1 MSRWI
6 KLTSIAGLVACSY
19 LTVLMVFAGIAAACS
34 GGGGGGGGCT
44 APSVSTGS
52 ATSIGSNSVTLNG
65 SVNPQGCYTEY
76 AFEYG
81 RSSEGYPNE
90 IIGSAGSG
98 TSSVSVSTSSAIVQ
112 PSTSYHFR
120 LSAWNSGGEVT
131 GGSSS
136 FTTSGGT
143 EGETC
148 TKPTVTTEPASF
160 ISETSAQLNGSL
172 NTNGCST
179 TYTFEWGPS
188 SSPTSYPNKFSE
200 TVSNRGFPFA
210 VLKGIYGLQPSTSY
224 HFRLSAKNLKGTTE
238 GADKTFVTEGKDP
251 ILFVHGWHGDAGS
264 FSTMAGRFAA
274 SGWPQ
279 YWLKTWTY
287 TDSEQSNVAIAQLVA
302 SKVTE
307 LLQATGKSKVDIITH
322 SMGGLSGRYYLKSLG
337 GTSKVEDFVSLG
349 GPNHGTTV
357 AEIGPN
363 FCVSWACVEM
373 RPGSTFLTNL
383 NSGDETPGSVRYMT
397 ARSLCDPFIDPDD
410 SVILSGAAKN
420 LAWTPA
426 TACINSHFDLHE
438 DSYVFSVVADFVD

>member
-1 MSRWI
+1 MSRRI
-6 KLTSIAGLVACSY
+6 KLTSIAGLAACSY
-19 LTVLMVFAGIAAACS
+19 LTVLMVFTGIAAACS
-34 GGGGGGGGCT
+34 GGGGGGGCP

-52 ATSIGSNSVTLNG
+52 VTAITSESATLDG
-65 SVNPQGCYTEY
+65 SVNPQGCHTTY

-98 TSSVSVSTSSAIVQ
+98 TSPVPVQTYSALALQ

-120 LSAWNSGGEVT
+120 LTAWNSGDEIT

-136 FTTSGGT
+136 FTTPPA
-143 EGETC
+143 C

-160 ISETSAQLNGSL
+160 ITETSAQLNGSL
-172 NTNGCST
+172 STNGCTT
-179 TYTFEWGPS
+179 TYMFEYGPS
-188 SSPTSYPNKFSE
+188 SNPTSYPSKFSE
-200 TVSNRGFPFA
+200 TVSDRGFPFS
-210 VLKGIYGLQPSTSY
+210 VLKGISGLQPSTSY
-224 HFRLSAKNLKGTTE
+224 HFRLSAENPKGKTE
-238 GADKTFVTEGKDP
+238 GADKTFITEGKDP
-251 ILFVHGWHGDAGS
+251 ILFVHGWHGEAGS
-264 FSTMAGRFAA
+264 FNTMVGRFEA
-274 SGWPQ
+274 SGWPKA
-279 YWLKTWTY
+279 WLKAWTY
-287 TDSEQSNVAIAQLVA
+287 TDTEQSNVAIAQLVA
-302 SKVTE
+302 NKATE
-307 LLQATGKSKVDIITH
+307 LLQATGKPKIDIITH

-363 FCVSWACVEM
+363 ACVSWACVEM

-397 ARSLCDPFIDPDD
+397 ARSLCDPWIDPDD
-410 SVILSGAAKN
+410 SVVLSGAAKN

-426 TACINSHFDLHE
+426 TACINSHSNLHE